1 MKRCTWKFKLFTLLT
16 LGVVAVACYI
26 WVYAIAIRKD
36 TDFRYRAASLAELY
50 IPAEAPV
57 VTGFQFPGRGELV
70 LEISPPPLA
79 DSTWTII
86 TDQGPPSATTGS
98 YPKISLLKKEHTYR
112 LQQNNGHDDLLSRI
126 DLTMR
131 VDYAPREFYAGYSDA
146 VGDTYRIISST
157 IPVGKYRRYPLETF
171 IDEAYSS
178 DDRQEARRILDEEV
192 GIQSSDSTREKIEKI
207 GLFVLSALDDK
218 RGVPVQGLSQKAMDE
233 YKCALDGTSKIW
245 CVQFARI
252 YALFANVAEVPT
264 RFVSLGGR
272 VDGVALS
279 AHGFTESFVR
289 ETGQWVYVDL
299 FSRVLLVSN
308 RHGKLLNT
316 LDLFMLQQAG
326 VEEGLS
332 AAVFK
337 NGRIRRVPYA
347 EVADD
352 IAYYFNRDATFIFSR
367 KKIQPLKQYRR
378 LELAIKIVLNP
389 DLSFSLKNSSAKHFL
404 AVGLFYAVL
413 FLLFIWLF
421 LFVRMFTRHR

>member
-1 MKRCTWKFKLFTLLT
+1 MIASSWKFKLFTLLT
-16 LGVVAVACYI
+16 LGVIAAACYI

-50 IPAEAPV
+50 IPTEAPV
-57 VTGFQFPGRGELV
+57 ITGFQFPGRGELV
-70 LEISPPPLA
+70 LEISPPPPA
-79 DSTWTII
+79 DSSWTII
-86 TDQGPPSATTGS
+86 TDQGPPSVTIGS

-112 LQQNNGHDDLLSRI
+112 LQQNNGQNDLLSLI

-171 IDEAYSS
+171 IDAAYFV

-192 GIQSSDSTREKIEKI
+192 GIKSSDGTREKIEKI

-218 RGVPVQGLSQKAMDE
+218 RGLPVQGLSQKAMDE
-233 YKCALDGTSKIW
+233 YKCALNGTSKIW

-252 YALFANVAEVPT
+252 YALFANVAGIPT

-279 AHGFTESFVR
+279 AHGFTESFIQ

-299 FSRVLLVSN
+299 FSRILFVSN
-308 RHGKLLNT
+308 SHGELLNT
-316 LDLFMLQQAG
+316 LDLFMLQQARA
-326 VEEGLS
+326 EEGLT
-332 AAVFK
+332 AAVFT
-337 NGRIRRVPYA
+337 NDRIHRVPYA

-352 IAYYFNRDATFIFSR
+352 VAYYFNRDATFIFSR

-378 LELAIKIVLNP
+378 LELAVKIVLNP
-389 DLSFSLKNSSAKHFL
+389 DLSFSLNNSSSKHFL
-404 AVGLFYAVL
+404 AIGLFYAVL
-413 FLLFIWLF
+413 FFLFIWLL
-421 LFVRMFTRHR
+421 LFVRMFIRHR